1 MRNAMG
7 SRRAGDQ
14 RVIHN
19 HPFCALCGS
28 HVDLTVERVPQAVSH
43 RVLSTV
49 TGTTHDVNAGPKGP
63 RVVCGACHQAW
74 LAETHARGARSVR
87 RDRARARYGYG
98 CRAAGVP
105 AVWNGWRR

>member
-74 LAETHARGARSVR
+74 LAETHARGGSQRS
-87 RDRARARYGYG
+87 A
-98 CRAAGVP
+98 
-105 AVWNGWRR
+105 